1 MIIETSCNRFYQVRE
16 HDIQPE
22 MAHCYLGIELRKTK
36 NGFSRRYGP
45 THRRYGQEELV
56 RKAATRVVEA

>member
-1 MIIETSCNRFYQVRE
+1 
-16 HDIQPE
+16 